1 MVGCARGSSCLGVI
15 FSLVS
20 SLAACAAPGHER
32 LGGEES
38 LPAEVGAV
46 DEIEAAGEEMA
57 ALAEDGDACC
67 EAHADA
73 GCVDAEVAAC
83 VCARDSF
90 CCQGEWDELCV
101 AGVEAFGCGGCG
113 DPGDGSCCL
122 AHGGPGCDDAAVAA
136 CVCEA
141 EPSCCSDM
149 WDDGCVEAVEAAGC
163 GPCG

>member
-1 MVGCARGSSCLGVI
+1 MVGCDRGSSCLGV
-15 FSLVS
+15 FFGVVLSV
-20 SLAACAAPGHER
+20 AACVAPGP
-32 LGGEES
+32 GEE
-38 LPAEVGAV
+38 PARAEFGAADEA
-46 DEIEAAGEEMA
+46 DEIEAAGEVWA
-57 ALAEDGDACC
+57 AVVEDGDACC
-67 EAHADA
+67 EAHADP

-101 AGVEAFGCGGCG
+101 AEVDAFACGGCG

-122 AHGGPGCDDAAVAA
+122 AHGAPSCDDSAVAA

-163 GPCG
+163 GRCG